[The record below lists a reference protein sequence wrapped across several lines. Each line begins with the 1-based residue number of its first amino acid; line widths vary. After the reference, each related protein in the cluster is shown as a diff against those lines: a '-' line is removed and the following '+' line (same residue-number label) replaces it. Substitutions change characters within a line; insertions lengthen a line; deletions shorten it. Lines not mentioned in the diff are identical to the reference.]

1 MLNATQFRDLVS
13 GRRRGLSSAVA
24 RGALALAEIP
34 YAAAVG
40 WRNRRFDRG
49 IAVERVNVPVVS
61 VGNLTL
67 GGTGKTPLVEWLA
80 RWFVGRGVR
89 VVLVSRGYGA
99 APGHPNDEALELARS
114 LPDVPHLQDPRRAQ
128 AAAQAV
134 RELGAQL
141 ILLDD
146 GFQHRR
152 LARDLDIV
160 LVDALEPFGF
170 GRVFPRGTL
179 REPLAGCR
187 RAQAIAL
194 LRSDLVTAGERQS
207 IRREFARLAPEAA
220 WIELRMRT
228 RGLCNHGGQR
238 REAGQLAGRRVAAFC
253 GIGNPAGFR
262 RQLEACGCTLDAW
275 LEFADH
281 QAYAPSDIAAL
292 ADWLAGR
299 DVESVV
305 CTRKD
310 LVKLPL
316 ACIGSTPLWA
326 LEVELEISTGEDELL
341 ALCEP
346 LVRRAI
352 PAPAAC

>member
-1 MLNATQFRDLVS
+1 VTSASQFRDLVS
-13 GRRRGLSSAVA
+13 GRRRGLSGALA
-24 RGALALAEIP
+24 RAALALAEIP

-49 IAVERVNVPVVS
+49 SGVERVSVPVVS

-80 RWFVGRGVR
+80 RWFADRGVR
-89 VVLVSRGYGA
+89 VALVSRGYGA
-99 APGHPNDEALELARS
+99 KPGQPNDEALELARS
-114 LPDVPHLQDPRRAQ
+114 LPQVPHLQNPHRVQ

-134 RELGAQL
+134 RDFGAQL

-179 REPLAGCR
+179 REPLSGFR
-187 RAQAIAL
+187 RAQVVAL
-194 LRSDLVTAGERQS
+194 SRSDLVSAEERNR
-207 IRREFARLAPEAA
+207 IRREVERHAPQAA
-220 WIELRMRT
+220 WVELCTRP
-228 RGLCNHGGQR
+228 RGLCNHSGAER
-238 REAGQLAGRRVAAFC
+238 AVASLANERVAAFC

-262 RQLEACGCTLDAW
+262 HQLAGCGCSVATFR
-275 LEFADH
+275 EFADH
-281 QAYAPSDIAAL
+281 QTYSPSDVESLSA
-292 ADWLAGR
+292 WLAGQ
-299 DVESVV
+299 DVSSVV

-310 LVKLPL
+310 LVKLPFDVL
-316 ACIGSTPLWA
+316 GATPLWA
-326 LEVELEISTGEDELL
+326 LAIDLEVRTGQAELL
-341 ALCEP
+341 ALLEP
-346 LVRRAI
+346 LIQRALG
-352 PAPAAC
+352 ALSAC